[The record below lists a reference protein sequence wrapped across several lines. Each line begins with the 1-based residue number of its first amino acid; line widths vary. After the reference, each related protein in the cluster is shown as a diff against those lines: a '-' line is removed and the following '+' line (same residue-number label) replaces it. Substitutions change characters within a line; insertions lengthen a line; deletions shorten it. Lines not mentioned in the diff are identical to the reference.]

1 MTQRTTPTVMASRDA
16 CRILHSPEF
25 LSPEWQARRKALVSD
40 MPDRIN
46 KMREDGVRAGSNIE
60 SVERLEQYAFR

>member
-1 MTQRTTPTVMASRDA
+1 MASGMRA
-16 CRILHSPEF
+16 VFSTTRVF
-25 LSPEWQARRKALVSD
+25 VAQWQARRKALVSD

-60 SVERLEQYAFR
+60 VKDWSSMPSDKVCR